1 MSNEELAIA
10 IRQGDQGRTLEL
22 WEQVNGLVKRK
33 AMQIM
38 TALQLSGNPRG
49 VEFDGLYQTGYLAM
63 VAAVETY
70 SLERGAFSTWFMFH
84 LKTAFSEATG
94 YRTKN
99 GRCEPLN
106 TAVSLERPVQPDEPD
121 SGTLGELVPDSRA
134 ADAIENVEES
144 VYHEQLHEAIDG
156 AIDELPP
163 GNAQGVLRLRY
174 WGDMTLSAVGEV
186 MGKSPERTR
195 QMENKGIRE
204 LRKSR
209 TLHRFLDF
217 DMYHGTGLG
226 AFRSSGSSIQEQY
239 ILKQERREEYERKRR
254 KEQAFEEEADA
265 MTRRVAARVASL
277 SPEEKRAMLER
288 AGITVTT

>member
-1 MSNEELAIA
+1 MSNEELALA
-10 IRQGDQGRTLEL
+10 IQQGEEGRTLEL

-49 VEFDGLYQTGYLAM
+49 VEFDDLYQTGYLA
-63 VAAVETY
+63 AVETY
-70 SLERGAFSTWFMFH
+70 SPERGAFSTWFMFH
-84 LKTAFSEATG
+84 LKTAFSEVTG
-94 YRTKN
+94 YRTKS

-106 TAVSLERPVQPDEPD
+106 TAASLDRPVQPDEPD
-121 SGTLGELVPDSRA
+121 GGTLGELVPDSRA

-144 VYHEQLHEAIDG
+144 VYHEQLHKAIAG
-156 AIDELPP
+156 AISELPP
-163 GNAQGVLRLRY
+163 GNAQVLRLRY

-195 QMENKGIRE
+195 QMGNKGIRE

-226 AFRSSGSSIQEQY
+226 AFRLSGSSIQEQY

-265 MTRRVAARVASL
+265 MTRRVAARVASM
-277 SPEEKRAMLER
+277 SPEEKRAMLEK

>member
-1 MSNEELAIA
+1 MSNEELALA

-38 TALQLSGNPRG
+38 TALKLSGNPRG
-49 VEFDGLYQTGYLAM
+49 VEFDDLYQTGYLAM

-70 SLERGAFSTWFMFH
+70 SPERGAFSTWFMFH

-99 GRCEPLN
+99 GRCEPLD
-106 TAVSLERPVQPDEPD
+106 TAASLDRPVQPDEPD
-121 SGTLGELVPDSRA
+121 GGTLGELVPDSRA

-144 VYHEQLHEAIDG
+144 VYREQLHKAIDG
-156 AIDELPP
+156 AISELPP
-163 GNAQGVLRLRY
+163 GNAQ
-174 WGDMTLSAVGEV
+174 WDDMTLSAVGEV

-195 QMENKGIRE
+195 QMESKGIRE

-217 DMYHGTGLG
+217 DMYRGTGLG
-226 AFRSSGSSIQEQY
+226 AFRLSGSSIQEQY

-254 KEQAFEEEADA
+254 NEQAFENETEA
-265 MTRRVAARVASL
+265 MTRRVAARVASM
-277 SPEEKRAMLER
+277 SPEEKRAMLEK
-288 AGITVTT
+288 AGITITT

>member
-10 IRQGDQGRTLEL
+10 IQQGDQGRTLEL

-38 TALQLSGNPRG
+38 TALKLSGNPRG
-49 VEFDGLYQTGYLAM
+49 VEFDDLYQTGYLAM

-70 SLERGAFSTWFMFH
+70 SPERGAFSTWFMFH
-84 LKTAFSEATG
+84 LKTAFAEATG
-94 YRTKN
+94 YRTKG

-106 TAVSLERPVQPDEPD
+106 TATSLDRPVQPDEPD
-121 SGTLGELVPDSRA
+121 GGTLGELVPDSRA
-134 ADAIENVEES
+134 AYAIENVEES
-144 VYHEQLHEAIDG
+144 VYREQLHKAIDG
-156 AIDELPP
+156 AISELPP
-163 GNAQGVLRLRY
+163 GNAQ
-174 WGDMTLSAVGEV
+174 WDDMTLSAVGEV

-195 QMENKGIRE
+195 QMESKGIRE

-217 DMYHGTGLG
+217 DMYRGTGLG
-226 AFRSSGSSIQEQY
+226 AFRLSGSSIQEQY

-265 MTRRVAARVASL
+265 MTRRVAARVASM

-288 AGITVTT
+288 AGITITT

>member
-1 MSNEELAIA
+1 MSNEELALA
-10 IRQGDQGRTLEL
+10 IQQGEEGRTLEL

-49 VEFDGLYQTGYLAM
+49 VEFDDLYQTGYLAM

-70 SLERGAFSTWFMFH
+70 SPERGAFSTWFMFH
-84 LKTAFSEATG
+84 LKTAFAEATG

-106 TAVSLERPVQPDEPD
+106 TAASLDRPVQPDEPD
-121 SGTLGELVPDSRA
+121 GGTLGELVPDSRA

-144 VYHEQLHEAIDG
+144 VYREQLHKAIDG
-156 AIDELPP
+156 AISELPP
-163 GNAQGVLRLRY
+163 GNAQ
-174 WGDMTLSAVGEV
+174 WDDMTLSAVGEV

-226 AFRSSGSSIQEQY
+226 AFRLSGSSIQEQY

-254 KEQAFEEEADA
+254 NEQAFENETEA
-265 MTRRVAARVASL
+265 MTRRVAARVASM

>member
-1 MSNEELAIA
+1 MSNEELSIA
-10 IRQGDQGRTLEL
+10 IQQGDQGRTLEL

-49 VEFDGLYQTGYLAM
+49 VEFDDLYQTGYLAM

-70 SLERGAFSTWFMFH
+70 SPERGAFSTWFMFH
-84 LKTAFSEATG
+84 LKTAFAEATG
-94 YRTKN
+94 YRTKG

-106 TAVSLERPVQPDEPD
+106 TATSLDRPVQPDEPD
-121 SGTLGELVPDSRA
+121 GGTLGELVPDSRA

-144 VYHEQLHEAIDG
+144 VYREQLHKAIDG
-156 AIDELPP
+156 AISELPP
-163 GNAQGVLRLRY
+163 GNAQ
-174 WGDMTLSAVGEV
+174 WDDMTLSAVGEV

-195 QMENKGIRE
+195 QMESKGIRE

-217 DMYHGTGLG
+217 DMYRGTGLG
-226 AFRSSGSSIQEQY
+226 AFRLSGSSIQEQY

-265 MTRRVAARVASL
+265 MTRRVAARVASM
-277 SPEEKRAMLER
+277 SPEEKRAMLEK
-288 AGITVTT
+288 AGITIIT

>member
-1 MSNEELAIA
+1 
-10 IRQGDQGRTLEL
+10 
-22 WEQVNGLVKRK
+22 
-33 AMQIM
+33 
-38 TALQLSGNPRG
+38 
-49 VEFDGLYQTGYLAM
+49 
-63 VAAVETY
+63 
-70 SLERGAFSTWFMFH
+70 MFH

-99 GRCEPLN
+99 GRCEPLD
-106 TAVSLERPVQPDEPD
+106 TAASLDRPVQPDEPD
-121 SGTLGELVPDSRA
+121 GGTLGELVPDSRA

-144 VYHEQLHEAIDG
+144 VYHEQLHKAIEG
-156 AIDELPP
+156 AISELSPD
-163 GNAQGVLRLRY
+163 NAQVLRLRY

-204 LRKSR
+204 LRKSK

-217 DMYHGTGLG
+217 DMYRGTGLG
-226 AFRSSGSSIQEQY
+226 AFRLSGSSIQEQY

-265 MTRRVAARVASL
+265 MTPESCRPCCFNVPGGKAGNAGKGRNHHNHIEQRPRPDNRGRGVLICNLQSIAGWRTSQYSCFWKCLCAASL
-277 SPEEKRAMLER
+277 FCIS
-288 AGITVTT
+288 

>member
-49 VEFDGLYQTGYLAM
+49 VEFDDLYQTGYLAM

-70 SLERGAFSTWFMFH
+70 SPERGAFSTWFMFH

-99 GRCEPLN
+99 GRCEPLD
-106 TAVSLERPVQPDEPD
+106 TAASLDRPVQPDEPD
-121 SGTLGELVPDSRA
+121 GGTLGELVPDSRA

-144 VYHEQLHEAIDG
+144 VYHEQLHKAIDG
-156 AIDELPP
+156 AISELPP
-163 GNAQGVLRLRY
+163 GNAQ
-174 WGDMTLSAVGEV
+174 WDDMTLSAVGEV

-195 QMENKGIRE
+195 QMESKGIRE

-217 DMYHGTGLG
+217 DMYRGTGLG
-226 AFRSSGSSIQEQY
+226 AFRLSGSSIQEQY

-265 MTRRVAARVASL
+265 MTRRVAARVASM

-288 AGITVTT
+288 AGITITT

>member
-10 IRQGDQGRTLEL
+10 IQQGDQGRTLEL

-38 TALQLSGNPRG
+38 TALKLSGNPRG
-49 VEFDGLYQTGYLAM
+49 VEFDDLYQTGYLAM

-70 SLERGAFSTWFMFH
+70 SPERGAFSTWFMFH

-94 YRTKN
+94 HRTKN

-106 TAVSLERPVQPDEPD
+106 TAASLDRPVQPDEPD
-121 SGTLGELVPDSRA
+121 GGTLGELVPDSRA

-144 VYHEQLHEAIDG
+144 VYREQLHKAIDG
-156 AIDELPP
+156 AISELPP
-163 GNAQGVLRLRY
+163 GNAQLRY
-174 WGDMTLSAVGEV
+174 WDDMTLSAVGEV

-195 QMENKGIRE
+195 QMESKGIRE

-226 AFRSSGSSIQEQY
+226 TFRLSGSSIQEQY

-254 KEQAFEEEADA
+254 KEQASEEEADA
-265 MTRRVAARVASL
+265 MTRRVATRVASM
-277 SPEEKRAMLER
+277 SPEEKRAMLEK
-288 AGITVTT
+288 AGITITT